1 MAFQINIFAKK
12 DNMVQWYGTEHTIL
26 NRPPSITLFGGKRVG
41 SYSGNNRFYETIS
54 CSLRCPT
61 APTSSESDLGR
72 RESIDLHSYSRD
84 IDIAGSGFR

>member
-1 MAFQINIFAKK
+1 MAA
-12 DNMVQWYGTEHTIL
+12 
-26 NRPPSITLFGGKRVG
+26 
-41 SYSGNNRFYETIS
+41 YSVNNRFHETRS

-84 IDIAGSGFR
+84 IDIVGSGLSPLSFKENPL